1 MPKTSLQIQY
11 LNTRDKLTD
20 IWDRFDTTVPD
31 DEKPRYRQ
39 MMFEYLIDMFKSW
52 AENGDSLPLAETMYF
67 WARMREKFEK
77 GQS

>member
-1 MPKTSLQIQY
+1 MSKQVEY
-11 LNTRDKLTD
+11 RDARNKIID
-20 IWDRFDTTVPD
+20 VWEQFDSELPD
-31 DEKPRYRQ
+31 NEKPRYRQ

-52 AENGDSLPLAETMYF
+52 AENGDSLPLAETMYY